1 MAIAKSPIYL
11 LVLGIKTMREFPVP
25 AKSFFESDKLFRPTT
40 PTHDVRGSS
49 SPNLD
54 TIQLTRDSLD
64 EIVLLGKA
72 TDVPFQLKYRS
83 GWFEPCKKTR
93 FGNKNCGW
101 FKGGVE
107 TGSMYVQYVQG
118 I

>member
-11 LVLGIKTMREFPVP
+11 LVLGIKTMSEFPVP

-49 SPNLD
+49 SPNFD

-83 GWFEPCKKTR
+83 G
-93 FGNKNCGW
+93 
-101 FKGGVE
+101 
-107 TGSMYVQYVQG
+107 
-118 I
+118 